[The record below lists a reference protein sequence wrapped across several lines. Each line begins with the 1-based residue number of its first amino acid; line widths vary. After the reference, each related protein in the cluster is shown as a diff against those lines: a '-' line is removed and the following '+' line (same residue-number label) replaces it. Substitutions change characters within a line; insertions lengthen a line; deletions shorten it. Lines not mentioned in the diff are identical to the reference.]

1 MNNILIT
8 GGCGFIPSSFVNYLK
23 EEEAST
29 KIVIYDRMNLA
40 SNKLNV
46 QDIDSER
53 CILVAGDVCDRVLLD
68 KTLLQHNID
77 TVVHFAALTSVC
89 DSFSFPHEFV
99 RSNVQGTVTL
109 LEAMRN
115 CGGIKRFLYISTDEV
130 YGESTEDGKPKKE
143 GDYHKPTN
151 PYSAS
156 KLSAEHFV
164 DIYRL
169 AYGIPATCVRMCN
182 IYGPRQSLDKVIPK
196 FIKLAMEDK
205 PFSIQGDGSQLRCWL
220 HVSDACKAIYSVLL
234 QGMVGEVY
242 NIGSNIEMSVL
253 DIAKKLG
260 GAVAARLGMNYRLL
274 QKRTKYVG
282 QSLLIHSWHV
292 K

>member
-29 KIVIYDRMNLA
+29 KIVIYDLMNLA

-77 TVVHFAALTSVC
+77 TVVHFAALTRVC
-89 DSFSFPHEFV
+89 DSFSIPHEFV

-115 CGGIKRFLYISTDEV
+115 CG
-130 YGESTEDGKPKKE
+130 
-143 GDYHKPTN
+143 
-151 PYSAS
+151 
-156 KLSAEHFV
+156 
-164 DIYRL
+164 
-169 AYGIPATCVRMCN
+169 
-182 IYGPRQSLDKVIPK
+182 
-196 FIKLAMEDK
+196 
-205 PFSIQGDGSQLRCWL
+205 
-220 HVSDACKAIYSVLL
+220 
-234 QGMVGEVY
+234 
-242 NIGSNIEMSVL
+242 
-253 DIAKKLG
+253 
-260 GAVAARLGMNYRLL
+260 
-274 QKRTKYVG
+274 
-282 QSLLIHSWHV
+282 
-292 K
+292 